1 MSMKH
6 FKDDFSVGTVMAV
19 IGSVVG
25 LKRGQRVT
33 ELASHHDCGEA
44 YCFYTNASDGN
55 GGHVTLHYDTDKD
68 LLKDL
73 GYTKEQIATA
83 SVKLYHDKCKQLR
96 FIIEYDHDVD
106 AVIQRQKVKGKRCT
120 TTM

>member
-83 SVKLYHDKCKQLR
+83 SVKLYHDKCKLLR
-96 FIIEYDHDVD
+96 FLIEYDHDVD